1 MAWQLQREL
10 HNVQVNQKVGLFE
23 AHIQAHSSAA
33 QPPRSPRPS
42 RPRSSSPTAP
52 MMGPGSGPRPRAYG
66 ESEAPDVGGMQVW
79 PSTAEPSAMPVV
91 TVVPAMGLAEG
102 SSPLELSGPAP
113 WRGEVVVAP
122 TGLESQCPA
131 IGGSIPAVIVT
142 DLGGPEE
149 EAGSVPPGSL
159 PVRKLSSSSA
169 SSTGFSSSW
178 EESEED
184 ISSDPERTLDQTPA
198 FLQTL
203 DQQKPRVVSLPPAP
217 GRWGEGWQRPRS
229 EAQLQQKGRGLSQ
242 QRSAEKLSICLAVLA
257 FPHMKSLSLFLV

>member
-1 MAWQLQREL
+1 MARQLQREL

-33 QPPRSPRPS
+33 QPPRSPRLA
-42 RPRSSSPTAP
+42 RPRPASPTTAP
-52 MMGPGSGPRPRAYG
+52 AAALGTAPRPRALG
-66 ESEAPDVGGMQVW
+66 ESEAPDAGGGQLCL
-79 PSTAEPSAMPVV
+79 SAAEPARRPGV
-91 TVVPAMGLAEG
+91 TVELAESSGPLEQSGPAARQEEVLVVPAGLKG
-102 SSPLELSGPAP
+102 
-113 WRGEVVVAP
+113 
-122 TGLESQCPA
+122 QHPA

-149 EAGSVPPGSL
+149 EAGAVPPGSL

-203 DQQKPRVVSLPPAP
+203 DQQKPRVVSLAAAWGGGLKGGGVPAP
-217 GRWGEGWQRPRS
+217 RHGCSSRAQVCCSRVLQRNFTL
-229 EAQLQQKGRGLSQ
+229 AQW
-242 QRSAEKLSICLAVLA
+242 
-257 FPHMKSLSLFLV
+257 SLPSLT